1 MSHQR
6 NIDRLVAVATALGK
20 LNNDVVYVGGA
31 TVSLYVPSIQTVHT
45 RPTDDVDVL
54 VELTTYG
61 AYSYLHDRLT
71 LKGFRQSHEDEVIC
85 RFRLQG
91 FIVDIMPT
99 HDIGMGSSNRWYQ
112 DGFKASVWHEI
123 KPELSIRILPSAY
136 FLATKLEAYFSRGY
150 QDPYASKDM
159 EDIVFLIDYCS
170 DLSVSI
176 SQSDYELRRYLA
188 DYAQRLN
195 LDRNLA
201 DVVLGHISGRH
212 QEERTRRIL
221 TFFDELGLSGA
232 KKGQP

>member
-1 MSHQR
+1 MSHKR
-6 NIDRLVAVATALGK
+6 NIDRLVVVATALGE

-31 TVSLYVPSIQTVHT
+31 TLSLYVPSIQTTHT

-61 AYSYLHDRLT
+61 AYGHLYDRLT
-71 LKGFRQSHEDEVIC
+71 LKGFQQSNEDEVIC

-99 HDIGMGSSNRWYQ
+99 QDIGMGSSNRWYQ
-112 DGFKASVWHEI
+112 DGFKVSVWYEI
-123 KPELSIRILPSAY
+123 KPEISIRILPSAY

-159 EDIVFLIDYCS
+159 EDIVFLIDNCS
-170 DLSVSI
+170 DLSGSI
-176 SQSDYELRRYLA
+176 RQSDYALQRHLA
-188 DYAQRLN
+188 DYAQQLN
-195 LDRNLA
+195 LNRNLA

-221 TFFDELGLSGA
+221 TLFNELANSS
-232 KKGQP
+232 K